1 MDDFTFREC
10 LHGGLFPGAR
20 IARGNTF
27 LSVEKRRRKE
37 PPDPQVRE
45 AAEKTARN
53 MKAGRKRLWH
63 QQAVAENSPM
73 SAFNDPQD
81 EIDVQWS
88 QSLYAPRFADFFQE
102 YLKKVVK

>member
-37 PPDPQVRE
+37 TPDPLLRE
-45 AAEKTARN
+45 TA
-53 MKAGRKRLWH
+53 
-63 QQAVAENSPM
+63 S
-73 SAFNDPQD
+73 
-81 EIDVQWS
+81 
-88 QSLYAPRFADFFQE
+88 
-102 YLKKVVK
+102 